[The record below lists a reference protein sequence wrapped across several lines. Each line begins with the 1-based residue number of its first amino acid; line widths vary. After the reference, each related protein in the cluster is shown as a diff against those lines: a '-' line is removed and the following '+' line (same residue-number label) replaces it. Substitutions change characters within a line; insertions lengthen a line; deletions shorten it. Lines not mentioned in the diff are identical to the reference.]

1 MEGEIVL
8 VIDVDIVKVLIWMF
22 LMVINKMIIVYGI
35 YNLDFVYEL
44 VVVIGLR

>member
-22 LMVINKMIIVYGI
+22 LMVINKMSIVYGI

-44 VVVIGLR
+44 VVVIGLG

>member
-22 LMVINKMIIVYGI
+22 LMVINKMSNVYGI

>member
-22 LMVINKMIIVYGI
+22 LMVINKMSIVYGI
-35 YNLDFVYEL
+35 YNSDFVYEL